1 MERAE
6 QICFFV
12 EKHPNL
18 GSFFS
23 PATIIPMYRGADI
36 IKIKY
41 KMEGEDDGGVS
52 FVFVILTR
60 GKTVARSSPT
70 MGSNGELFVER
81 WISRA
86 DEGLYALPF
95 ELDEIFGGVEIFEE
109 DNWMRAAMN
118 CEEWI
123 YKDFRCRKR
132 L

>member
-6 QICFFV
+6 QISLFV
-12 EKHPNL
+12 KKHPNL

-23 PATIIPMYRGADI
+23 PATTMPLYRGADI
-36 IKIKY
+36 LKIKY

-52 FVFVILTR
+52 FVIVMLTK
-60 GKTVARSSPT
+60 GKTVTRSSPSL
-70 MGSNGELFVER
+70 SNGELFVER

-86 DEGLYALPF
+86 DEGLYASPF
-95 ELDEIFGGVEIFEE
+95 ELDEIFGGVEKFEE

>member
-6 QICFFV
+6 KISLFV

-23 PATIIPMYRGADI
+23 PATVMPMYSGADI

-41 KMEGEDDGGVS
+41 KIEGEDDGGVS
-52 FVFVILTR
+52 FVIVILTK
-60 GKTVARSSPT
+60 GKTVTRSSPSL
-70 MGSNGELFVER
+70 SNGELFVER

-95 ELDEIFGGVEIFEE
+95 ELDEIFGGVEKFEE